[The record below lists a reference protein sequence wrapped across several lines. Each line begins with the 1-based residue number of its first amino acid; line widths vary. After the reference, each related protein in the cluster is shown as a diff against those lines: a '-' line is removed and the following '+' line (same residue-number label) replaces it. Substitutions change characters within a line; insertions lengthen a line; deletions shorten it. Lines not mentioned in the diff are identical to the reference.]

1 MARVTINCKPCD
13 IKMARVSN
21 NYFFATEYSFF
32 DDVRDNFPY
41 NKSQLIRTL
50 FFVENGGELY
60 FLFLHELAVT
70 AVT

>member
-41 NKSQLIRTL
+41 NKSQLIRR
-50 FFVENGGELY
+50 GGLY
-60 FLFLHELAVT
+60 FLFVHELAVT
-70 AVT
+70 TVT